1 MQIQKQLQSEHRDV
15 ASSATRTTVERL
27 LAGIRE
33 MAPAISARAAEIEAG
48 RRMPLDLVEALKAI
62 GVFRIFVPRSHGG
75 LELDLPAALEI
86 IEALGRIDGSVGW
99 TAMIS
104 GGCDLYASLLSP
116 ESYEQVYR
124 KGPDVIIAGSAQPAG
139 TADATAGG
147 WRVNGRWPFASSCQH
162 ADWIFGFCIMTE
174 DGKPLAGEDG
184 APLVRGFLLP
194 ARRVAAGLRAARA
207 FHRAQVASHWR
218 HALAG
223 TLKDEALLTQGTQAA
238 IWVATAC
245 VGVAD
250 ACFTLAGGSAIYESS
265 PLQRRMR
272 DLHVAAQ
279 HAAVQQRHYVS
290 AGKQLLS
297 GPAVAS
303 QPAGSNTAG
312 DWPAA
317 ARHPFTEPPIEDDSE
332 APMPPLRARSPNSGS
347 AVASGRAA
355 TGLVAGSRQPRH
367 DMSKYVWAKTGTT
380 VAPQHSCTS
389 SARAPTVPCRG
400 SLRSTRLRHSQ
411 PLTPARPAPA
421 RGAAHS

>member
-194 ARRVAAGLRAARA
+194 ARRGRGR
-207 FHRAQVASHWR
+207 S
-218 HALAG
+218 
-223 TLKDEALLTQGTQAA
+223 
-238 IWVATAC
+238 
-245 VGVAD
+245 
-250 ACFTLAGGSAIYESS
+250 AGGARVS
-265 PLQRRMR
+265 PGPGREPLAPCARR
-272 DLHVAAQ
+272 DAE
-279 HAAVQQRHYVS
+279 
-290 AGKQLLS
+290 G
-297 GPAVAS
+297 
-303 QPAGSNTAG
+303 
-312 DWPAA
+312 
-317 ARHPFTEPPIEDDSE
+317 
-332 APMPPLRARSPNSGS
+332 
-347 AVASGRAA
+347 
-355 TGLVAGSRQPRH
+355 
-367 DMSKYVWAKTGTT
+367 
-380 VAPQHSCTS
+380 
-389 SARAPTVPCRG
+389 
-400 SLRSTRLRHSQ
+400 
-411 PLTPARPAPA
+411 
-421 RGAAHS
+421 RGAAHAGHAGRDLGRHRMRRRRRCMLHAGRRQRDL

>member
-1 MQIQKQLQSEHRDV
+1 MQIQKQLQSEHRDA

-139 TADATAGG
+139 TADAAAGG
-147 WRVNGRWPFASSCQH
+147 WRVNGRWPFASGCQH

-194 ARRVAAGLRAARA
+194 ARDWRIEDTWHVAGLKGTGSHHIALSDTLVPTTNFFDLATGVPCLPGPLYQAVPQFLPLLHATLGRGCSRGRVGRP
-207 FHRAQVASHWR
+207 HRA
-218 HALAG
+218 G
-223 TLKDEALLTQGTQAA
+223 
-238 IWVATAC
+238 
-245 VGVAD
+245 
-250 ACFTLAGGSAIYESS
+250 
-265 PLQRRMR
+265 R
-272 DLHVAAQ
+272 D
-279 HAAVQQRHYVS
+279 R
-290 AGKQLLS
+290 
-297 GPAVAS
+297 
-303 QPAGSNTAG
+303 
-312 DWPAA
+312 PAA
-317 ARHPFTEPPIEDDSE
+317 AEGSGIDAGVGDISI
-332 APMPPLRARSPNSGS
+332 RARTGRGWSAGGARVSPGPGGES
-347 AVASGRAA
+347 
-355 TGLVAGSRQPRH
+355 L
-367 DMSKYVWAKTGTT
+367 
-380 VAPQHSCTS
+380 APCT
-389 SARAPTVPCRG
+389 RRDPEG
-400 SLRSTRLRHSQ
+400 
-411 PLTPARPAPA
+411 
-421 RGAAHS
+421 RGAAHAGHAGRDLGGHRMRRRRRCMLHAGRRQRDL

>member
-86 IEALGRIDGSVGW
+86 IEALGKIDGSVGW

-147 WRVNGRWPFASSCQH
+147 WRVNGRWPFASGCQH

-265 PLQRRMR
+265 PLRRRMR

-303 QPAGSNTAG
+303 QPAGFEHRWGLARGGATSVHRATDRGRQRGANAAVARPIAELG
-312 DWPAA
+312 VGSGFRESCDWP
-317 ARHPFTEPPIEDDSE
+317 RRRE
-332 APMPPLRARSPNSGS
+332 
-347 AVASGRAA
+347 
-355 TGLVAGSRQPRH
+355 
-367 DMSKYVWAKTGTT
+367 
-380 VAPQHSCTS
+380 
-389 SARAPTVPCRG
+389 
-400 SLRSTRLRHSQ
+400 
-411 PLTPARPAPA
+411 
-421 RGAAHS
+421 